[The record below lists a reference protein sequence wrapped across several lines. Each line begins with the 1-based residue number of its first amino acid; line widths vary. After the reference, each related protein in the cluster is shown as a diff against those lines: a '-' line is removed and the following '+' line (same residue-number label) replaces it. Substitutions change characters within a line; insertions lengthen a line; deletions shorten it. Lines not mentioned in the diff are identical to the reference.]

1 MPILYRLLAF
11 LIGSEAVAGYKIRP
25 IMSEVIP
32 MLRSPL
38 LAVSFTVAF
47 PAHQDMKRLSVEY
60 TFFSS

>member
-11 LIGSEAVAGYKIRP
+11 FMGSEAVAGYKIRP

-32 MLRSPL
+32 MRRSPL

-47 PAHQDMKRLSVEY
+47 PAQQDTKRLSVEY
-60 TFFSS
+60 TLFST

>member
-1 MPILYRLLAF
+1 
-11 LIGSEAVAGYKIRP
+11 
-25 IMSEVIP
+25 MSEVIP